1 MTWSACTLIEIRF
14 GVCEEHVACTFIEI
28 RFGVPNCDEHVE
40 QSPCEHHGPLWS
52 YYHNLLRI
60 VCTGP
65 GPSVPSTRDL
75 TVCCLVRRGALW
87 LLIRT
92 EVLASGL
99 LHAHHLVLHA
109 HYAVHWRRQ
118 SLGFDELCL
127 SQSGYLPSLH
137 FMLWERFFST
147 RSSVSQIQTAT
158 SHGNFTDT
166 SYSNKAYCSFT
177 TTYKVSLDNPEWFAT
192 LLWDPQ

>member
-1 MTWSACTLIEIRF
+1 M
-14 GVCEEHVACTFIEI
+14 
-28 RFGVPNCDEHVE
+28 
-40 QSPCEHHGPLWS
+40 WS
-52 YYHNLLRI
+52 YHHNLLEI
-60 VCTGP
+60 QCTGS

-99 LHAHHLVLHA
+99 RHAHHLVLHA

-127 SQSGYLPSLH
+127 SQSDLFNHLFTCCVEEIY
-137 FMLWERFFST
+137 ST
-147 RSSVSQIQTAT
+147 CSTVSQIQRLLHT
-158 SHGNFTDT
+158 SIIQGSFTDT
-166 SYSNKAYCSFT
+166 SHSNKIHCSFMT
-177 TTYKVSLDNPEWFAT
+177 THKVSLDNPKWFKT
-192 LLWDPQ
+192 DCVDFHSEHTCLDIMLLYMFRLPPYEYNGHTQITE